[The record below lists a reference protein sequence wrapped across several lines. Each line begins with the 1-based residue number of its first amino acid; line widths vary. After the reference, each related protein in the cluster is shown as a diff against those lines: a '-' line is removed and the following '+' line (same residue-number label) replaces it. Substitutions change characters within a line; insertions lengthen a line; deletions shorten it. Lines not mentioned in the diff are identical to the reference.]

1 MAQAAVAPKAR
12 LGGVS
17 ASPGGLALPR
27 GQGSDAQQL
36 RPSPG
41 SRPSPFSHPLGVFG
55 QEERT
60 AKACSRLM
68 SAKQWVSSG
77 GPSAQTFYVDKPCPS
92 ED

>member
-1 MAQAAVAPKAR
+1 MARAALPPKAR

-17 ASPGGLALPR
+17 ASPGGLALR

-36 RPSPG
+36 RPSPS

-55 QEERT
+55 REEWT

-77 GPSAQTFYVDKPCPS
+77 GPSAQTFYVDEPCPS